1 MNKLL
6 SLLSLTKR
14 AGKLGLGFD
23 PVKESVQKREAV
35 LVLLAADL
43 SPKTKKEVRWFCEA
57 SGCPAREI
65 PVKMDEIWYAV
76 GKRSGVLAVTDEGL
90 AGSVARQLAEQNKEE
105 TIL

>member
-6 SLLSLTKR
+6 SLLSLTRR

-23 PVKESVQKREAV
+23 PVKESVQKREAE

-43 SPKTKKEVRWFCEA
+43 SPKTKKEEQWFCRSA
-57 SGCPAREI
+57 GCAVREI
-65 PVKMDEIWYAV
+65 PASMDEIWYAV
-76 GKRSGVLAVTDEGL
+76 GKRSGVLAITDRGL
-90 AGSVARQLAEQNKEE
+90 AESAARQLAAENKEE